1 MFNDRQIARST
12 GGNGSNQKPS
22 PDVLRVLGTLCLLM
36 LLSIGIVK
44 VSVLALTLPH
54 VLMVGGAIALIL
66 QVCGVSLAP
75 Q

>member
-44 VSVLALTLPH
+44 VSVLALT
-54 VLMVGGAIALIL
+54 
-66 QVCGVSLAP
+66 
-75 Q
+75 

>member
-1 MFNDRQIARST
+1 MSNSREQRPSTARS
-12 GGNGSNQKPS
+12 GSNQKPS
-22 PDVLRVLGTLCLLM
+22 PDVLRILGTLCLLM

-44 VSVLALTLPH
+44 VSVLALTLPY

>member
-1 MFNDRQIARST
+1 MSNGREKRPST
-12 GGNGSNQKPS
+12 GGFGSNQQPS
-22 PDVLRVLGTLCLLM
+22 PDVLRILGTLCLLM
-36 LLSIGIVK
+36 LLSISIVE

-54 VLMVGGAIALIL
+54 VLTVGGAIALIL